1 MAEFIVVSR
10 NPSNKRIL
18 FVSDEEGE
26 PMVFQSESEA
36 ESAGHTAPICRAWGY
51 SIIELEGV

>member
-26 PMVFQSESEA
+26 PMVFSSESEA
-36 ESAGHTAPICRAWGY
+36 ESAGHTAPMCRAWGY
-51 SIIELEGV
+51 LIIKIEGI